1 MLEFLTHRF
10 VDSRIVKGT
19 FLKFQYT
26 WVYKEKRSISTDQ
39 IIWLRNRKDFLFL
52 INKWSRQNP
61 KTWSYWYSN
70 LPEET
75 QDLNQI
81 RIEQNGRLKCYLV
94 DSHNIERIQ

>member
-1 MLEFLTHRF
+1 MLEFLTQRF
-10 VDSRIVKGT
+10 VDSESVKGT

-26 WVYKEKRSISTDQ
+26 RVNNETRSISTNE

-52 INKWSRQNP
+52 INNWSRQNP
-61 KTWSYWYSN
+61 NTWSYWYSN

-94 DSHNIERIQ
+94 DSHKIERIQ